1 VTEADDREAIN
12 EPANP
17 LGMEGIEF
25 IEYATARPQALGQ
38 VLETLGFHPIARHR
52 SREVLLYRQ
61 GGINVIVNAHG
72 GGAGQGGTLDD
83 KPVIAAVAL
92 RVRDAA
98 AAYGRALERGAWAV
112 PIRVEVMELNIPAV
126 HGPGGSR
133 IYFVDRHREFSIY
146 DVDFV
151 PIPGVDPHPPALAG
165 LHFFG
170 IVQYIGNGRTEDW
183 TDFYGELFG
192 FQALLVG
199 CRLRHPAQGPHPA
212 QPVPGGLG
220 LLPAADRART
230 GHSGGGR
237 HRMLPARG
245 PGNGRCAGHRGRAAH
260 PRRGFCGVGP
270 RAFGRP
276 RRAHADPPGRRVVRV
291 GPPRSWVITMNPL
304 QGNIDDFGMDTISLA
319 GPLEAKLQAVRAAGF
334 GQIMLSARDI
344 VGHPDGLD
352 AAVQAVRASGLRVTG
367 FQVLRDFEGLSGHLH
382 DYKVD
387 IAKSMLEMCAALGSK
402 ILLVCSSTS
411 VHATQDLDAIAKDLR
426 KLAMLAIPLGI
437 KVAYEGLS
445 WGRTINE
452 FTTAW
457 EVVSRADVPNLG
469 LGLDS
474 FHLFA
479 TQTPLD
485 DLELLDPEKIF
496 LVQLADFMWQEI
508 RSVEER
514 ITTARHFR
522 VFPGEGV
529 HSEAL
534 AELVRR
540 LHALGY
546 RGDYSF
552 EVFNDDYQQIPLP
565 VVAQRARRSALWLGE
580 DVQRRSVPLPNQMR
594 LRAASGR

>member
-1 VTEADDREAIN
+1 MST
-12 EPANP
+12 
-17 LGMEGIEF
+17 
-25 IEYATARPQALGQ
+25 
-38 VLETLGFHPIARHR
+38 
-52 SREVLLYRQ
+52 
-61 GGINVIVNAHG
+61 
-72 GGAGQGGTLDD
+72 
-83 KPVIAAVAL
+83 
-92 RVRDAA
+92 
-98 AAYGRALERGAWAV
+98 
-112 PIRVEVMELNIPAV
+112 
-126 HGPGGSR
+126 
-133 IYFVDRHREFSIY
+133 
-146 DVDFV
+146 
-151 PIPGVDPHPPALAG
+151 
-165 LHFFG
+165 
-170 IVQYIGNGRTEDW
+170 
-183 TDFYGELFG
+183 
-192 FQALLVG
+192 
-199 CRLRHPAQGPHPA
+199 
-212 QPVPGGLG
+212 
-220 LLPAADRART
+220 
-230 GHSGGGR
+230 
-237 HRMLPARG
+237 
-245 PGNGRCAGHRGRAAH
+245 
-260 PRRGFCGVGP
+260 
-270 RAFGRP
+270 
-276 RRAHADPPGRRVVRV
+276 
-291 GPPRSWVITMNPL
+291 L

-534 AELVRR
+534 ADLVRR

-580 DVQRRSVPLPNQMR
+580 DVLRRSVPLPNQMR
-594 LRAASGR
+594 LRARAAAR